1 MMSTN
6 AKPYK
11 DTLNLPAT
19 RFEKKANLTAREPK
33 IQARWREQDL
43 YARVRAARVGRPRKV
58 LHDGP
63 GANLAFTESE
73 VSQPFAR

>member
-1 MMSTN
+1 MNRASSDAGDPVQEHGATSKT

-19 RFEKKANLTAREPK
+19 RFEMKANLMVREPE
-33 IQARWREQDL
+33 IQARWQEQDI
-43 YARVRAARVGRPRKV
+43 YGQVRRARAGAPRKV

-63 GANLAFTESE
+63 
-73 VSQPFAR
+73 P